1 MGARSGWWTGPTI
14 DAPAWA
20 QPGAPPIDPS
30 IDPSRSEGAAG
41 IGSDPDLDADPTQ
54 GAQGTPSEG
63 ALHAQISAQPP
74 AEAHA
79 AVGLARTDVADPRAA
94 GAVGPPAT
102 RLTRIAQF
110 VVLDRI
116 GTGGMGEVFAAFDDK
131 LERRVAIKLVAT
143 RGSDDRARQRLSR
156 EAQALARLSHPN
168 VVTIYEVGTLPDDGL
183 FIAMELVKG
192 PTLREWQRSA
202 QRTWR
207 EIVATYAEAGR
218 GLAAAH
224 QSGIV
229 HRDFKPD
236 NVLVGDDGRVREADY
251 GIAAAPVATEPA
263 PVAPAAV
270 TGVTRVGD
278 TRLTAEGRCSG
289 TPGYMAP
296 EQLAGTAVDARA
308 DQFSFC
314 TALYEALHGAL
325 PGGPAPA
332 PAQAHPRW
340 LSELLARG
348 LSPEPSE
355 RFSTMDALL
364 AELVR
369 SRERNRRRIAVAA
382 LGALV
387 IAGAAVVLP
396 RSDGPPPCP
405 LATAEL
411 AGAWDAATRARSEAA
426 VLGTGAPYAATA
438 WATAGAALD
447 RYAQRWLGAQ
457 QAACEATQVRHVQS
471 ATLLERRMECLSA
484 RRRSLAAAADVLQH
498 RPAEALDRPGE
509 LLASLGEVELC
520 ADTAVLLEQS
530 SADAARPASPA
541 DEQRRAAVRQQLASA
556 SALLAVGDVAGAQ
569 PVVAEAERLAAG
581 PATTA
586 GPGASDDGGLGA
598 ELGYLQGR
606 LALAR
611 GDVAAAAAALDRAVA
626 EAVSSHDDE
635 LLADA
640 WLGRAAAA
648 AQSGLHPAEAAAW
661 VSRAEAWIHRL
672 GHGADARRVA
682 IARARAELARTA
694 DPAAAVSALSGALDA
709 AEALW
714 GKDDPR
720 LVPLLRERAAAEHQ
734 AQQAAPAAADAKRA
748 LALGIRAWGAAHPDT
763 LRTRSLIDQLR

>member
-14 DAPAWA
+14 DAPAWL
-20 QPGAPPIDPS
+20 QPGAPS
-30 IDPSRSEGAAG
+30 IDPSRAEGAAG
-41 IGSDPDLDADPTQ
+41 IGSDHDLDPTEV
-54 GAQGTPSEG
+54 AQGTPSED
-63 ALHAQISAQPP
+63 ALRAQINAPVNAHPP
-74 AEAHA
+74 GEVHA
-79 AVGLARTDVADPRAA
+79 AVGLARTDVADPPAA
-94 GAVGPPAT
+94 GAGDPPAT

-110 VVLDRI
+110 VLLERI

-236 NVLVGDDGRVREADY
+236 NVLVGDDGRVRVADF
-251 GIAAAPVATEPA
+251 GIAAAPVAAEPA
-263 PVAPAAV
+263 PVAPAVV

-325 PGGPAPA
+325 PGVPAPA
-332 PAQAHPRW
+332 AAQAHPRW

-369 SRERNRRRIAVAA
+369 SRERNRRRIAAAA
-382 LGALV
+382 LGALA
-387 IAGAAVVLP
+387 IAGAAVVLLP
-396 RSDGPPPCP
+396 RSEGPPPCP

-447 RYAQRWLGAQ
+447 RYSQRWLGAQ

-484 RRRSLAAAADVLQH
+484 RRRSLAAATDVLQH

-541 DEQRRAAVRQQLASA
+541 DAQRRAAVRQQLASA

-581 PATTA
+581 PQATA
-586 GPGASDDGGLGA
+586 GSGASGDGGLGA

-611 GDVAAAAAALDRAVA
+611 GDVAAASAALDRAVA

-682 IARARAELARTA
+682 IARARAELARTT

-720 LVPLLRERAAAEHQ
+720 LIPLLRERAAAQHQ
-734 AQQAAPAAADAKRA
+734 AQQAAPAAADARRA

-763 LRTRSLIDQLR
+763 LRTRGLIDQLR